1 MSAVPA
7 DWHGKEVWI
16 QFVGGDNGLIGIIES
31 TTTIGVMLAN
41 ARMRQDSP
49 RTGAKVF
56 LPWTSIQYM
65 RDGDIDPTG
74 L

>member
-16 QFVGGDNGLIGIIES
+16 QFAGEDNGLIGIVES
-31 TTTIGVMLAN
+31 TTSIGVMLAN
-41 ARMRQDSP
+41 ARMRPDNP
-49 RTGAKVF
+49 KTGGRVF

-65 RDGDIDPTG
+65 RDGDIDPTR